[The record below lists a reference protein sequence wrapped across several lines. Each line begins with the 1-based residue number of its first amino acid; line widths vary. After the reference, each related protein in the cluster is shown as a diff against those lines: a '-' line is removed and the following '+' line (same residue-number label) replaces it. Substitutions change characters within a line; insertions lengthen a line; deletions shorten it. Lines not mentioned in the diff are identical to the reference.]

1 VIAEEVYR
9 RFAGHPDPAS
19 AAALAH
25 RAASYRTIAP
35 PAAEL
40 ALIEEAWRL
49 FEQAPPSAEHAQAWL
64 DYAARPGVI

>member
-1 VIAEEVYR
+1 VPR
-9 RFAGHPDPAS
+9 LTGRSPA
-19 AAALAH
+19 
-25 RAASYRTIAP
+25 